1 MGARRRNYRA
11 ITLMEV
17 LIASALLAVA
27 LVPIFQVLTRGM
39 TLARDVQLRTT
50 AAFLAEKEMETA
62 LATAAEDFG
71 VNLTKPS
78 KDLGDGY
85 LVTIDGGQEAEAL
98 RKTFSVQVGWDTDGD
113 GTLDGDEVLVTFV
126 TRAANTT
133 EDVGG

>member
-71 VNLTKPS
+71 VDLTKPS

-85 LVTIDGGQEAEAL
+85 LVTVNGVDENL

>member
-1 MGARRRNYRA
+1 
-11 ITLMEV
+11 MEV

-62 LATAAEDFG
+62 LATAVGDFG
-71 VNLTKPS
+71 IDLTKS
-78 KDLGDGY
+78 SEDLGDGY
-85 LVTIDGGQEAEAL
+85 LVTVNGVDEKL

-113 GTLDGDEVLVTFV
+113 GTLDGDEVLVTFA

>member
-39 TLARDVQLRTT
+39 TLARDIQLRTT
-50 AAFLAEKEMETA
+50 AAFLAEKEVETA
-62 LATAAEDFG
+62 LAAAAEDFG
-71 VNLTKPS
+71 VDLEKS
-78 KDLGDGY
+78 SEDLGDGY
-85 LVTIDGGQEAEAL
+85 LVMIDGVEEGL

>member
-62 LATAAEDFG
+62 LATAVGDFG
-71 VNLTKPS
+71 IDLTKS
-78 KDLGDGY
+78 SEDLGDGY
-85 LVTIDGGQEAEAL
+85 LVTVNGVDEKL

-113 GTLDGDEVLVTFV
+113 GTLDGDEVLVTFA

>member
-1 MGARRRNYRA
+1 MGARRRNHRA
-11 ITLMEV
+11 MTLIEV

-71 VNLTKPS
+71 VDLTKPS
-78 KDLGDGY
+78 KDLGNGY
-85 LVTIDGGQEAEAL
+85 LVTVNGVDENL

>member
-62 LATAAEDFG
+62 LATAAEDFS
-71 VNLTKPS
+71 VDLTKSS

-85 LVTIDGGQEAEAL
+85 LVTIDGGQEAL